1 MTFPS
6 PSGPNSYIWNLK
18 QVYNARLGDN
28 WPTVLSGDIA
38 LFGGQ
43 FESPNSLTIEF
54 VQITTLGNS
63 KDFGDLSTNDMTIGA
78 ASNVRGLFCGSNS
91 PTGVQY
97 NNTIDFVN
105 IVNPGNSK
113 DFGDATAGH
122 NQGAGGNS
130 STRGIFCAG
139 VTGTD
144 PAATISNTIDFVTM
158 ATTGNATDFGDTTQ
172 TLWRSPASACS
183 GTRMCI
189 AGGATDSS
197 NTATNVI
204 AFITTATTG
213 DATDFGD
220 LTIVRRGAGGN
231 NASSGTRGVFG
242 GGFPTTNVID
252 YITIASAGDAI
263 DFGDLTVARNGASA
277 TSNATRA
284 LWAGGGPG
292 PNVIDFVTIATTGNA
307 TDFGDLLIGGGYTKG
322 TTSNANGG
330 LQ

>member
-1 MTFPS
+1 MAFPS
-6 PSGPNSYIWNLK
+6 TTGPNSYIWNLK
-18 QVYNARLGDN
+18 QVYNARQGNN
-28 WPTVLSGDIA
+28 WPTVLTGDIA

-43 FESPNSLTIEF
+43 FSTSNTIEY
-54 VQITTLGNS
+54 VQITTTGNAT
-63 KDFGDLSTNDMTIGA
+63 DFGDLSTNDMTIGA
-78 ASNVRGLFCGSNS
+78 ASNVRGLFAGGNS

-144 PAATISNTIDFVTM
+144 PAASISNIIDYVTM
-158 ATTGNATDFGDTTQ
+158 ATTGNATDFGDSTQ

-189 AGGATDSS
+189 AGGAIDGS

-204 AFITTATTG
+204 EFITTATTG
-213 DATDFGD
+213 NATDFGD

-252 YITIASAGDAI
+252 YITIASAGNAI

-284 LWAGGGPG
+284 LWAGGGG
-292 PNVIDFVTIATTGNA
+292 VNVIDYVTIATTGNA
-307 TDFGDLLIGGGYTKG
+307 LDFGDLLSSGGYTKG